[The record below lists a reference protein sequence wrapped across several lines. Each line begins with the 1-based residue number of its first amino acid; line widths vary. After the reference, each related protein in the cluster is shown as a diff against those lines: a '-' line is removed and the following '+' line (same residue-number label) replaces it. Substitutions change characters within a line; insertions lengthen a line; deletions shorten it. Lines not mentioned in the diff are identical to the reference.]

1 MDLAILNPSIQHRG
15 IIVYIHRVPEC
26 LSLRRNRISLHPSSP
41 GKRVR
46 LPPWTQKGGG
56 GGEYSLSG
64 DGVVKPNRTTGRKA
78 WHSVQYTL
86 WYTVL
91 RTRASIVASYIILM
105 YASKNDPV
113 LEDPFRKMAV
123 KGIFR

>member
-1 MDLAILNPSIQHRG
+1 VDLAILDPSIQLRG
-15 IIVYIHRVPEC
+15 ILVYEHRVPEC
-26 LSLRRNRISLHPSSP
+26 LSLRRNWIPPPSLTRQASA
-41 GKRVR
+41 
-46 LPPWTQKGGG
+46 PPPLDPK
-56 GGEYSLSG
+56 GGEYSLAG
-64 DGVVKPNRTTGRKA
+64 EGGGGPNRTIGRKD
-78 WHSVQYTL
+78 WHSVQFTL